1 VPEEWRTQ
9 LRAAFEGVAQRN
21 LFLAAEMLR
30 LSSRFHAEGLLAV
43 PYKGPLLAAQAY
55 GDFALRQFADLD
67 FAIRQRDLPRAQ
79 ALLSADGYQAVFG
92 ATLADEGAKPSHS
105 EYQFIRPAGRVI
117 VELQTE
123 MTLRYFPRPLD
134 FDVLASRLKRL
145 VMGGGELFSFS
156 AEDTLILLAVHG
168 TKHFWERLMWIADIA
183 ELAQVKG
190 GVAWPEAF
198 ERAAEMGVERM
209 LRLALY
215 TAHHMLDAP
224 LPDDVLEKV
233 QSDPVTKKL
242 GDGIQARFFRGE
254 QTPLPVFSRFRFR
267 VATRDRF
274 WQGVRYALRLATSPT
289 EPDRAAV
296 PLPARFSGA
305 HAWLRPLLLMR
316 RYGVRRPKSGGSP
329 PET

>member
-1 VPEEWRTQ
+1 
-9 LRAAFEGVAQRN
+9 
-21 LFLAAEMLR
+21 M
-30 LSSRFHAEGLLAV
+30 S
-43 PYKGPLLAAQAY
+43 
-55 GDFALRQFADLD
+55 
-67 FAIRQRDLPRAQ
+67 
-79 ALLSADGYQAVFG
+79 
-92 ATLADEGAKPSHS
+92 
-105 EYQFIRPAGRVI
+105 
-117 VELQTE
+117 
-123 MTLRYFPRPLD
+123 
-134 FDVLASRLKRL
+134 
-145 VMGGGELFSFS
+145 
-156 AEDTLILLAVHG
+156 
-168 TKHFWERLMWIADIA
+168 IADIA

-274 WQGVRYALRLATSPT
+274 WQGVRYALRLATRRRNRT
-289 EPDRAAV
+289 
-296 PLPARFSGA
+296 ARPYRCPRVSLAPMHGCG
-305 HAWLRPLLLMR
+305 PCC
-316 RYGVRRPKSGGSP
+316 
-329 PET
+329 